1 VSVRLTLEFGP
12 TNVVRTAHRLG
23 ITSKLEPN
31 ASIAL
36 GTSEVSVLELVS
48 AYVPFANGGNAIIPH
63 VVERVRTL
71 RGKTLYSRPTPTLGR
86 VIDPRYVAMMNT
98 MMRETLASG
107 TARKADLPGWPA
119 AGKTGTSQD
128 FRDAWFIGY
137 TSQLVTGVWFGNDDS
152 SPTRHATGG
161 ALPVE
166 VWSRFMKAAHQGVP
180 VSSLPAATGGLASLA
195 ESPSGLPPAPV
206 PPAGVPPAGMPPAG
220 TAMPS
225 HSPTAPAPAGSP
237 ARSRDGLR
245 PAEGTID
252 GWLMNRLFPGR

>member
-1 VSVRLTLEFGP
+1 
-12 TNVVRTAHRLG
+12 
-23 ITSKLEPN
+23 
-31 ASIAL
+31 
-36 GTSEVSVLELVS
+36 VLELVS
-48 AYVPFANGGNAIIPH
+48 AYVPFANGGTAIIPH
-63 VVERVRTL
+63 VVKRVRTL
-71 RGKTLYSRPTPTLGR
+71 RGKTIYTRPTPTLGR

-98 MMRETLASG
+98 MMRETVTSG

-180 VSSLPAATGGLASLA
+180 IAGLPLGTGGFASLA
-195 ESPSGLPPAPV
+195 EPGLPPAPI
-206 PPAGVPPAGMPPAG
+206 PPAGVPSAGMPPVGIPQAG
-220 TAMPS
+220 APMSAHP
-225 HSPTAPAPAGSP
+225 PIAPQPAAAPARP
-237 ARSRDGLR
+237 RDAVR

-252 GWLMNRLFPGR
+252 GWLTNRLFPGR